1 MTATDG
7 TVRPRGPSPGTGAQL
22 ARTDRSHGAVDVQGA
37 VDVRGAVDARS
48 GAAGPCLEFRGEP
61 SVTKGADVRV
71 LRLVTVVLAW
81 LLLVAGVA
89 AGAWFAVDA
98 AGRAVGGPA
107 ESADVVLPPPVDVSL
122 TPVSTPGRSGT
133 PSPTGSAGVT
143 PTASPSP
150 SSTGRRAFIVPGGSL
165 VVRCQG
171 TVLVYWSV

>member
-1 MTATDG
+1 
-7 TVRPRGPSPGTGAQL
+7 
-22 ARTDRSHGAVDVQGA
+22 
-37 VDVRGAVDARS
+37 
-48 GAAGPCLEFRGEP
+48 
-61 SVTKGADVRV
+61 VTKGADVRV

-122 TPVSTPGRSGT
+122 TPVSTPGPSGT

-143 PTASPSP
+143 PSASPSP

-165 VVRCQG
+165 VVRCEG
-171 TVLVYWSV
+171 TVLVYWSVRPTDGWRVTTSQTSSSLLEVASNLPGGSRKVVLVTCRMSGPDVSARGA